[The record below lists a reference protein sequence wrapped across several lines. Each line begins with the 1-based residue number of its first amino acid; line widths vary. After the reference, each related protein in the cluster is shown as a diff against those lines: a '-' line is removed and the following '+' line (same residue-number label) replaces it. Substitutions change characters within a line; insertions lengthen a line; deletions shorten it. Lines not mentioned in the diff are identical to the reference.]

1 MSIHMSATTVPS
13 RLASLF
19 HRNSTDPANNSGLSA
34 RLEEP
39 EATTS
44 ERTISAATG
53 GASQTGSEPPVE
65 PDQILKARRRRYTKS
80 EKLRILRLADACH
93 ERGQLGA
100 LLRREGIYHSTLR
113 DFQKQRANGR
123 LEAGYERDK
132 QAARNEANQDKKRI
146 AELEAQNRKL
156 QHQLEQAEL
165 IIDVQKKLSQLLG
178 ITLPQ
183 TGQTSEVGNPSR
195 C

>member
-1 MSIHMSATTVPS
+1 MSINMSATTVPS

-19 HRNSTDPANNSGLSA
+19 HRNGNDPANNSGLSA

-39 EATTS
+39 QATTS
-44 ERTISAATG
+44 ERTIGTAAG
-53 GASQTGSEPPVE
+53 GASQTGSEPLVE
-65 PDQILKARRRRYTKS
+65 PDQIVKARRQRYTKA

-113 DFQKQRANGR
+113 DFQKQRENGC

-132 QAARNEANQDKKRI
+132 QAARTEADQDKKRI
-146 AELEAQNRKL
+146 AQLQAQNRML
-156 QHQLEQAEL
+156 QHKLEQAQL

-178 ITLPQ
+178 ICLPQ
-183 TGQTSEVGNPSR
+183 TGQTIEEGNATR

>member
-1 MSIHMSATTVPS
+1 MSIHMSAANVPS

-19 HRNSTDPANNSGLSA
+19 QRNGTDHTNNPGLSA

-44 ERTISAATG
+44 ERTIGDARG
-53 GASQTGSEPPVE
+53 GASQTGLEPPVE
-65 PDQILKARRRRYTKS
+65 PDPIQKACRRRYTKV
-80 EKLRILRLADACH
+80 EKLRILRLADACK

-113 DFQKQRANGR
+113 DFEKQRENGR
-123 LEAGYERDK
+123 LEAGCERDK
-132 QAARNEANQDKKRI
+132 QTVRMEADQDKKRI
-146 AELEAQNRKL
+146 AELEAQNRQL
-156 QHQLEQAEL
+156 QHKLEQAEI

-183 TGQTSEVGNPSR
+183 TEPRSQEGNPIR